1 MPVRLERLVAMDE
14 EIRKGRYPT
23 VQRFCDMFEVQPR
36 TVYEDIRM
44 LKEQLGMEIVFD
56 RFKNGYY
63 NANPKKELPAFEL
76 TDGEVF
82 ALMLSK
88 EMLSQYT
95 GTAFEPILRSAIE
108 KIQERLP
115 NKCQVELDDIRSLVR
130 FNSGPVIT
138 IPRKLFLDL
147 NRACEHYVT
156 VVIEYYSASKGEM
169 TKRLVDPYRL
179 MENRG
184 TWYLIAFCHM
194 RNDLRL
200 FALHRIRE
208 HELTDAH
215 FKEREDIDIDRWM
228 DTAFM
233 VEHRDQSHRIMV
245 VFKPTAARY
254 IRERVWH
261 PSQDLVEHE
270 SGSCTLSFD
279 TPSLEEVQRWLL
291 SFGEDAKVLAPHELV
306 KMMRESLT
314 GALENYS

>member
-23 VQRFCDMFEVQPR
+23 VQKFCEMFEVQPR

-88 EMLSQYT
+88 EMLSQYM

-115 NKCQVELDDIRSLVR
+115 GKCQLDLEDVRSLVR

-147 NRACEHYVT
+147 NRACEDHVT
-156 VVIEYYSASKGEM
+156 VVLEYYSASKGEM

-184 TWYLIAFCHM
+184 TWYLIAYCHM

-208 HELTDAH
+208 HELSDSH
-215 FKEREDIDIDRWM
+215 FAEREDIDIDKWM

-233 VEHRDQSHRIMV
+233 VEHRNESHRIMV
-245 VFKPTAARY
+245 VFKPAAARY

-270 SGSCTLSFD
+270 TGSCTLSFD

-291 SFGEDAKVLAPHELV
+291 SFGNDAKVLAPHQLV
-306 KMMRESLT
+306 KMMRDSLAS
-314 GALENYS
+314 ALDNYM